1 MKKAINWG
9 FNRHLRLKVLIRRI
23 WRKRIY
29 PSEKLL
35 VNQEIALSIIR
46 KAIINEDAKLLLAP
60 LSETRYI
67 QYNDIFI
74 RIQPGFVS
82 IINGK
87 YSYDVSM
94 PNSAIE
100 SIVDKFNI
108 KLESTRK
115 KWENSMTQKTTKSL
129 NTILSELS

>member
-74 RIQPGFVS
+74 RIQPGFFS